1 MRLSEINGWAEIDMV
16 SDLTPAAI
24 PAALLTEK
32 EEVDLVPKRYRPDS
46 INNLCTAT
54 GYVLV

>member
-1 MRLSEINGWAEIDMV
+1 MV
-16 SDLTPAAI
+16 SHLTLAAI

>member
-1 MRLSEINGWAEIDMV
+1 MGRDRDGLSSN
-16 SDLTPAAI
+16 SAI
-24 PAALLTEK
+24 LAALLTEK